1 MHFNTLMRFDHCC
14 SHPLCSQS
22 RRPVLGQRGRP
33 LGAPE
38 TRGAV
43 GASCFLMG
51 HDAPVTLS
59 FPDQDLQSAFAPES
73 LKCLLEEMTSEDHK
87 LGMRNTTVFVLKA
100 ISM

>member
-1 MHFNTLMRFDHCC
+1 MHFNTLMYFNHCC
-14 SHPLCSQS
+14 SHPLYSQS
-22 RRPVLGQRGRP
+22 RCPILGQRGRL

-73 LKCLLEEMTSEDHK
+73 LKCLLEEMMSEDHK
-87 LGMRNTTVFVLKA
+87 MGMRNTTVFVLKA

>member
-1 MHFNTLMRFDHCC
+1 MHLNTLILLLSSSPQSVMQT
-14 SHPLCSQS
+14 HPQPAGL
-22 RRPVLGQRGRP
+22 

-43 GASCFLMG
+43 GASCFPMG

-73 LKCLLEEMTSEDHK
+73 LKCLLEEMMSEDHIMPQM
-87 LGMRNTTVFVLKA
+87 GMRNTTVFVLKA

>member
-1 MHFNTLMRFDHCC
+1 
-14 SHPLCSQS
+14 
-22 RRPVLGQRGRP
+22 
-33 LGAPE
+33 
-38 TRGAV
+38 
-43 GASCFLMG
+43 MG